1 MVSSSRSRARRAAT
15 CELPPMARV
24 SSSMSSVAMRRWPPA
39 VRVQGRKP
47 VAVQRRM
54 VTGETPSR
62 RAACCTL
69 KKALMAATYAV
80 PAPWSISSRF
90 RAGM

>member
-1 MVSSSRSRARRAAT
+1 
-15 CELPPMARV
+15 
-24 SSSMSSVAMRRWPPA
+24 MSSTAMRRCPPA
-39 VRVQGRKP
+39 VRVQGKKP

-69 KKALMAATYAV
+69 KKALMTATYAA
-80 PAPWSISSRF
+80 PRPWSISSSF
-90 RAGM
+90 RDDT